1 MIKDLIKLADQLD
14 KAGLNREAEF
24 TDKMIAKLAQEVG
37 SDSVAARPVQHVVD
51 PGETMTSITESFTT
65 GSGKTLADNIAL
77 NKEKDPAFNPD
88 MIKPGSIVWF
98 WAPQEYESN

>member
-24 TDKMIAKLAQEVG
+24 TDKMIAKLAQ
-37 SDSVAARPVQHVVD
+37 VAPAATPVQHPVVA
-51 PGETMTSITESFTT
+51 GETMTSITESYST

-88 MIKPGSIVWF
+88 MIKPGAMVWF
-98 WAPQEYESN
+98 WAPPEYESN